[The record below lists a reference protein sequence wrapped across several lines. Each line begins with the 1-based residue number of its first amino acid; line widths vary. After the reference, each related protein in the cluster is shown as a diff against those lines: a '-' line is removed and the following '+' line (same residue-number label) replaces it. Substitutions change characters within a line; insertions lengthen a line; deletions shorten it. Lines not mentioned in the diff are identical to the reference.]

1 MSYSSMII
9 LVYICISII
18 IIAVLLF
25 LLLSNRNEK
34 LTKTLPLNILK
45 VILNLILTI
54 LYMPF
59 LDLFISLVICD
70 SNNNHFIFEGI

>member
-9 LVYICISII
+9 LVYIFIGII

-34 LTKTLPLNILK
+34 LTKTLPLNVLK
-45 VILNLILTI
+45 LILNLILTI

-59 LDLFISLVICD
+59 LDLFISLIICD
-70 SNNNHFIFEGI
+70 